1 MTSETSRM
9 TILIFLKKEF
19 LVELFILI
27 YLPAIV
33 VKISP
38 ILQKNLNKTIDV
50 KNCKLLKFS
59 HR

>member
-1 MTSETSRM
+1 MFMQSSLHFILVHLMTSETSRM

-19 LVELFILI
+19 LVELIILI

-38 ILQKNLNKTIDV
+38 IVQKK
-50 KNCKLLKFS
+50 S
-59 HR
+59 E